1 MAVYNEVHH
10 FGHHCLRRRRNVG
23 SDVDNDAKLE
33 DADNYDQGAA
43 AGEVLERDE
52 PEAEGLLQGVLEE
65 GQDGLEACA
74 EGLRRQER
82 RPCLRQG
89 HSSTQALF
97 RLKTRL
103 SSILLNC
110 NQFEAINLN
119 DDTCS
124 LIN

>member
-1 MAVYNEVHH
+1 MAVYNEVHR
-10 FGHHCLRRRRNVG
+10 FGHHCLRRRRDGG

-33 DADNYDQGAA
+33 DAADDDQGAA

-52 PEAEGLLQGVLEE
+52 PEAEGLLQGKLEE
-65 GQDGLEACA
+65 GQGGLEDGL

-97 RLKTRL
+97 RLMTSL
-103 SSILLNC
+103 SPIPLDC
-110 NQFEAINLN
+110 NHFEAINLS